1 MQHLPL
7 RARPQ
12 FRDVTRALGQAAVG
26 AFSLAPQL
34 VSNHWWAPRN
44 RRDRSDPGAAALHR
58 LSERKSP
65 SPVLNVFEAGNKVR
79 TGIGR
84 WIGYY
89 NADRPHFR
97 PQDAQRSLC

>member
-7 RARPQ
+7 RDRPQ
-12 FRDVTRALGQAAVG
+12 FCDVTRALGQAAVG

-34 VSNHWWAPRN
+34 VSTHWWTPR

-65 SPVLNVFEAGNKVR
+65 SPVLNVFEAGNKVL

-84 WIGYY
+84 STFGRKTPNEVYASYEIEKKL
-89 NADRPHFR
+89 A
-97 PQDAQRSLC
+97 A